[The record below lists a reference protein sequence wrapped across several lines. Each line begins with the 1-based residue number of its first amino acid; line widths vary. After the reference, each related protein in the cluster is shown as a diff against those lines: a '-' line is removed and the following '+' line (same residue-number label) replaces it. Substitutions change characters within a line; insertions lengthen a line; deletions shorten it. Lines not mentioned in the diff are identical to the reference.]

1 MTQGENLS
9 SKVVGKVSQLVKQYQ
24 DLTQLVERQ
33 QAELDQ
39 RDREIQTLNVQV
51 EELKEE
57 VKALQLGD
65 AIKVSS
71 GSNEAA
77 QKINALVREIDKCI
91 ALLNQ

>member
-24 DLTQLVERQ
+24 ELAQVVEQ
-33 QAELDQ
+33 QKAELNQ
-39 RDREIQTLNVQV
+39 RDREIQTLHGQV
-51 EELKEE
+51 EGLKEE
-57 VKALQLGD
+57 IKALQVGD
-65 AIKVSS
+65 AIKASS

>member
-9 SKVVGKVSQLVKQYQ
+9 SKVFGKVSQLVKQYHA
-24 DLTQLVERQ
+24 LTLEVEEQKTEISERNQ
-33 QAELDQ
+33 QIE
-39 RDREIQTLNVQV
+39 TLNGQV
-51 EELKEE
+51 LELKEE

-65 AIKVSS
+65 AIKVST
-71 GSNEAA
+71 GSPEAA